1 MDTVIPFPRRKMDKV
16 KKQIYQNV
24 IDSLCLA
31 DNYRTVEHLIPDEDD
46 DKILEEM
53 THKLVSLL
61 RKDKVQYKDVPNVG
75 KFPVDNRVV
84 HFDDIK
90 F

>member
-1 MDTVIPFPRRKMDKV
+1 MDSV

-53 THKLVSLL
+53 THRLVSLL

-75 KFPVDNRVV
+75 KFPVDYTTLN
-84 HFDDIK
+84 FD
-90 F
+90 

>member
-46 DKILEEM
+46 DKIL
-53 THKLVSLL
+53 
-61 RKDKVQYKDVPNVG
+61 
-75 KFPVDNRVV
+75 
-84 HFDDIK
+84 
-90 F
+90 

>member
-1 MDTVIPFPRRKMDKV
+1 MDTV

-46 DKILEEM
+46 DKIL
-53 THKLVSLL
+53 
-61 RKDKVQYKDVPNVG
+61 
-75 KFPVDNRVV
+75 
-84 HFDDIK
+84 
-90 F
+90 